1 MQADELKGLHA
12 ELELSPVVGS
22 IGFNSRVHFAPSQC
36 KRKEKKTMDDIR
48 VGEKIILFHHII
60 SIINLH

>member
-12 ELELSPVVGS
+12 EPELSPVVGS
-22 IGFNSRVHFAPSQC
+22 IGFNGRVHFAPSQC

-48 VGEKIILFHHII
+48 VEEKIIL
-60 SIINLH
+60 L